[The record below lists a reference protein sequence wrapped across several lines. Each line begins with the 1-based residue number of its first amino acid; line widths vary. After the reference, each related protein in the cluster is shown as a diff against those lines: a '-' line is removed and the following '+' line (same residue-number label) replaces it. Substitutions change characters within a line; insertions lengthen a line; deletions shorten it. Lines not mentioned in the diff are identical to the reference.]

1 MSFHCVLSTGPQ
13 VSPKS
18 NLISSGDQCAVSHRG
33 MSQQLI
39 ALQYKDIGMAFRQ
52 KLSGLSL

>member
-1 MSFHCVLSTGPQ
+1 MLSTGPQ

-18 NLISSGDQCAVSHRG
+18 NLISSSDQCAISHG
-33 MSQQLI
+33 CMSQQLI
-39 ALQYKDIGMAFRQ
+39 ALQDKDMGMTFRY

>member
-1 MSFHCVLSTGPQ
+1 MLSTGPQ

-39 ALQYKDIGMAFRQ
+39 ALQDKDIGMAFRQ